1 MRGIFLSVGLFA
13 TFVVQSTA
21 FVPTR
26 SSRLV
31 CGATLR
37 GLGLPS
43 QSCARREAR
52 SVAFVTSLGSSSSS
66 SSGVSSSQQT
76 STQQQVLSLAK
87 LYRRVSWLSWWFQII
102 LSVVGGVILTFAN
115 TVRGRS
121 GTYALW
127 SSGFAFSAFGA
138 ASALLSAIWTW
149 NMTRM
154 SRRIALKK
162 IEESR
167 VLPTL
172 RRLSQISVTL
182 SLVGMLVTLFA
193 AEQIVGTLASKVLS
207 SQGLVPT
214 LAIGTQLNQ
223 IQALDIFLVQANTN
237 ILVSHYVPLV
247 AQLWLQNQLP
257 SAKSQAQQ

>member
-1 MRGIFLSVGLFA
+1 
-13 TFVVQSTA
+13 
-21 FVPTR
+21 
-26 SSRLV
+26 
-31 CGATLR
+31 
-37 GLGLPS
+37 
-43 QSCARREAR
+43 
-52 SVAFVTSLGSSSSS
+52 
-66 SSGVSSSQQT
+66 
-76 STQQQVLSLAK
+76 
-87 LYRRVSWLSWWFQII
+87 
-102 LSVVGGVILTFAN
+102 
-115 TVRGRS
+115 
-121 GTYALW
+121 
-127 SSGFAFSAFGA
+127 
-138 ASALLSAIWTW
+138 
-149 NMTRM
+149 MTRM

-257 SAKSQAQQ
+257 SAKSQAQQQ